1 MAGIYSNTVSSNKN
15 HGIRIEYTTGGI
27 WIRGN
32 QVVSNK
38 NCGIMLG
45 KGKVSQVAGNTIYK
59 NSKKGMYING
69 TDIWEVRDN
78 TVTENGDAQEVYAN
92 NCKKLC
98 SIRRPVCKKI
108 TTKSTDVAG
117 TADGGY
123 TVTVYAW
130 ISGKSQKLGTSRVN
144 TKKQFTVKIKKQK
157 KNTVLK
163 IVSKDRYG
171 NAVSVNYTVK

>member
-32 QVVSNK
+32 PGRIQQK
-38 NCGIMLG
+38 LWHYAW

-130 ISGKSQKLGTSRVN
+130 ISGKSQKLGTARVN
-144 TKKQFTVKIKKQK
+144 TKKQFTVKIKRRK
-157 KNTVLK
+157 KNTMRRSYPK
-163 IVSKDRYG
+163 TDMEMRYQ
-171 NAVSVNYTVK
+171 

>member
-1 MAGIYSNTVSSNKN
+1 MFHVKQFDSTINREVIT
-15 HGIRIEYTTGGI
+15 EGG
-27 WIRGN
+27 
-32 QVVSNK
+32 
-38 NCGIMLG
+38 CGLQIVF
-45 KGKVSQVAGNTIYK
+45 KQI
-59 NSKKGMYING
+59 
-69 TDIWEVRDN
+69 
-78 TVTENGDAQEVYAN
+78 
-92 NCKKLC
+92 LC
-98 SIRRPVCKKI
+98 ECKKI

-130 ISGKSQKLGTSRVN
+130 ISGKSQKLGTARVN